1 MRRLSFGMAIV
12 ALAGLASPAAAADWS
27 LCGTS
32 STGFLSCA
40 SASASVSGST
50 LTVNLN
56 NLYPGQ
62 GETHVLTGFGFY
74 YTGSTL
80 GTATF
85 ASGPANWS
93 GDLSSL
99 GAPGPTAPPAWTWF
113 ATSST
118 NGVGNGIGPSG
129 SAAFTFTLSQTL
141 TEDDLSRLNFAFRA
155 QSSGPD
161 GEGSI
166 KCYQTDDIQSEHS
179 CFPVTTTTPE
189 PATMALMGSG
199 LFALA
204 GFGAVRRRR
213 NNQLV

>member
-32 STGFLSCA
+32 SNGFLSCA
-40 SASASVSGST
+40 SASASASGST
-50 LTVNLN
+50 LTVTVN
-56 NLYPGQ
+56 NLYPSNGDA
-62 GETHVLTGFGFY
+62 HLVTGFGLY
-74 YTGSTL
+74 YTGSSL
-80 GTATF
+80 GTATI
-85 ASGPANWS
+85 ASPPTGWAAGLGSLANPGPAVS
-93 GDLSSL
+93 E
-99 GAPGPTAPPAWTWF
+99 TWL
-113 ATSST
+113 ASASTT
-118 NGVGNGIGPSG
+118 NGVNNSIGWNS
-129 SAAFTFTLSQTL
+129 SKVFTFTLSQAL
-141 TEDDLSRLNFAFRA
+141 TESDLSRLNFAFRA
-155 QSSGPD
+155 QATGPD
-161 GEGSI
+161 GGGSI